1 MKIGDLREIS
11 WKEFETYLRIK
22 EFIERNSCE
31 EADLRK
37 MVRDRK
43 PTRIP
48 LIIHSE
54 DMEPKRYECLSDT
67 ANDMKVSKQT
77 LIYAYENRRPL
88 ITRRK
93 GGAKVFHI
101 EWL

>member
-1 MKIGDLREIS
+1 MSDLREIS
-11 WKEFETYLRIK
+11 RKEFETYLRIK
-22 EFIERNSCE
+22 EFIERNGYE
-31 EADLRK
+31 EADLRI

-43 PTRIP
+43 PTCIP
-48 LIIHSE
+48 LIIHSD
-54 DMEPKRYECLSDT
+54 DMELKRYEHLSHT
-67 ANDMKVSKQT
+67 ANDIKVSKQT

-88 ITRRK
+88 ITGRK

>member
-1 MKIGDLREIS
+1 MDDLREILR
-11 WKEFETYLRIK
+11 KEFETYLRIK
-22 EFIERNSCE
+22 EFIERNSYE

-48 LIIHSE
+48 LIIHSD
-54 DMEPKRYECLSDT
+54 DMEPKRYEHLSDA
-67 ANDMKVSKQT
+67 ANDIKVSKQT
-77 LIYAYENRRPL
+77 LIYVCENRRPL